1 MKIKSLFFDF
11 DGIIADSVGCK
22 TEAFRDIYLPY
33 GEEIASKVVDHHLK
47 NGGISR
53 FEKFVT
59 YHADFLGK
67 TISQNELNNLCE
79 KFSSLVID
87 KVIESKEINGFSEF
101 IRLHGKKF
109 NKWIIT
115 GTPTTEIINILKRR
129 NMDDI
134 FVDAFGSPEK
144 KGYWTE
150 QIIKNYN
157 LNRDEIVFLG
167 DAKADFEASQASGLK
182 FILHRSEASGKYFDD
197 KQFTEMND
205 YHDLW
210 NILNNFK

>member
-67 TISQNELNNLCE
+67 TISQNELNKHCE
-79 KFSSLVID
+79 KL
-87 KVIESKEINGFSEF
+87 
-101 IRLHGKKF
+101 
-109 NKWIIT
+109 
-115 GTPTTEIINILKRR
+115 
-129 NMDDI
+129 
-134 FVDAFGSPEK
+134 
-144 KGYWTE
+144 
-150 QIIKNYN
+150 
-157 LNRDEIVFLG
+157 
-167 DAKADFEASQASGLK
+167 
-182 FILHRSEASGKYFDD
+182 
-197 KQFTEMND
+197 
-205 YHDLW
+205 
-210 NILNNFK
+210 

>member
-1 MKIKSLFFDF
+1 
-11 DGIIADSVGCK
+11 
-22 TEAFRDIYLPY
+22 
-33 GEEIASKVVDHHLK
+33 
-47 NGGISR
+47 
-53 FEKFVT
+53 
-59 YHADFLGK
+59 
-67 TISQNELNNLCE
+67 
-79 KFSSLVID
+79 
-87 KVIESKEINGFSEF
+87 
-101 IRLHGKKF
+101 
-109 NKWIIT
+109 
-115 GTPTTEIINILKRR
+115 
-129 NMDDI
+129 MDDF